1 MRKAGKVQVVL
12 QNEASECALAAL
24 AMVAS
29 AYGDRRPLAA
39 FRRPE
44 DGGRGLSLT
53 QLVDRAASLG
63 LGCRGLRIELADL
76 AQLSMPAILHW
87 ELRHFVVLERCDQ
100 RGIHIVDP
108 ASGRR
113 HVAWG
118 EVSRAFTGVALELWP
133 EQGFAPVRS
142 RPVIQWRRLIG
153 QCDGVWS
160 ALARIVA
167 LALLMECCALLLPL
181 FVQTVVDQV
190 LASGDLALLHV
201 LAVAFIVLV
210 TAREV
215 MAWLRGWMARI
226 LTSRL
231 GLFWQSRLSSHLFRL
246 PIPFFE
252 RRSLGE
258 ILSRYGS
265 VESIQRTVAGSLV
278 EALLDGMMVLLVLG
292 LMAWYSPA
300 LVAVVLVGVALY
312 ATLTIVTFVRVA
324 DGMNQELGAAARLRS
339 HTVESIRGIQ
349 TLRLAGAES
358 LRLGHWRNLL
368 VEQLNMQLDVE
379 RLRLLSRTGSRWIS
393 GVERIVV
400 IWIAASMVL
409 DRSFSVG
416 MLIAFLAYR
425 DQFSARVL
433 SLIDRIVELRLLRVH
448 AERLADIT
456 DAEPERGSG
465 AEQRAVTRIDSVEL
479 SGIRFRYGGD
489 EPLVLD
495 GLGFQ
500 LRQGETVAIT
510 GPSGCGKTT
519 ILKLITGLMQPEA
532 GQILINGEPLARVDL
547 QGFRA
552 LCATVMQ
559 DDHLFAGTIADNIA
573 LFDAAPDP
581 ERIRHCARAAAVHE
595 EIERFPMG
603 YHTLVGDMGTALSG
617 GQKQR
622 VLLARA
628 LYRQPQLLLL
638 DEATSDLDVV
648 SERAVNEAV
657 RALSITRLIVAH
669 RPQTIAMADRV
680 LVMGAGG
687 IVESY
692 RPAARVR
699 SSWVG
704 AEEEPA

>member
-29 AYGDRRPLAA
+29 AYGDRRPLSA

-44 DGGRGLSLT
+44 DGGCGLSLT
-53 QLVDRAASLG
+53 QLVDRASSVG
-63 LGCRGLRIELADL
+63 LGCRGLRIELGDL
-76 AQLSMPAILHW
+76 TQLSMPAILHW
-87 ELRHFVVLERCDQ
+87 ELRHFVVIERCDH
-100 RGIHIVDP
+100 RGIRIVDP
-108 ASGRR
+108 TSGRR
-113 HVAWG
+113 HVAWA

-133 EQGFAPVRS
+133 EEGFAPARA

-167 LALLMECCALLLPL
+167 LALLMECVALLLPL

-201 LAVAFIVLV
+201 LAIAFIVLV

-215 MAWLRGWMARI
+215 MAWLRGWMARV

-231 GLFWQSRLSSHLFRL
+231 SLFWQSRLSSHLFRL

-292 LMAWYSPA
+292 LMVWYSPA
-300 LVAVVLVGVALY
+300 LVAVVLTGVALY
-312 ATLTIVTFVRVA
+312 ATLTVMTFVRVA
-324 DGMNQELGAAARLRS
+324 DGMNQELGAGARLRS

-349 TLRLAGAES
+349 TLRLSGAES

-400 IWIAASMVL
+400 IWMAATMVL

-456 DAEPERGSG
+456 DAEPERRSG
-465 AEQRAVTRIDSVEL
+465 AEQRAITRIDSVEINR
-479 SGIRFRYGGD
+479 IRFRYGSD

-519 ILKLITGLMQPEA
+519 ILKLITGLMQPED
-532 GQILINGEPLARVDL
+532 GQILINGEPLSRVDL
-547 QGFRA
+547 RGFRA
-552 LCATVMQ
+552 LCGTVMQ
-559 DDHLFAGTIADNIA
+559 DDHLFAGTIGDNIA
-573 LFDAAPDP
+573 LFDAAQDP
-581 ERIRHCARAAAVHE
+581 ARIRDCARAAAVHE

-648 SERAVNEAV
+648 SERAVNDAV

-680 LVMGAGG
+680 LVMGAGR
-687 IVESY
+687 IVETY
-692 RPAARVR
+692 RPSAGVR
-699 SSWVG
+699 PEWDA